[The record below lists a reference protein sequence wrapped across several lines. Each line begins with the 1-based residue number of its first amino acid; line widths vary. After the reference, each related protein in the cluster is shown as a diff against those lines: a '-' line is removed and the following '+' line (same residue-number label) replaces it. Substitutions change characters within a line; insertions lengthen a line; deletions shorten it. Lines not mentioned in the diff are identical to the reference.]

1 MAVIGI
7 DINDVIRDFISQLE
21 YTYNKYIEGD
31 KINLEENPMTEF
43 NLLKYFPFKDELT
56 LNKFLYQEASLEI
69 FGHAD
74 EAEQSLITNLNKFI
88 IDIFDFYGDELVL
101 LSREVQA
108 SIPST
113 MFFLSKTV
121 CKAENIRFVKAYA
134 DEWKYC
140 DVLVTAHPTV
150 LNSKPE
156 GKISVK
162 VSRPYNTSDTSDYTV
177 GSLFDII
184 SNDKLY
190 REIISTK
197 KIN

>member
-7 DINDVIRDFISQLE
+7 DINDVIRDFTSQLE

-31 KINLEENPMTEF
+31 KINLGENPMTEF

-74 EAEQSLITNLNKFI
+74 EAEQSLITALNKFI

-162 VSRPYNTSDTSDYTV
+162 VSRSYNTSDASDYTV

-184 SNDKLY
+184 GNDRLY
-190 REIISTK
+190 REIITTK
-197 KIN
+197 K